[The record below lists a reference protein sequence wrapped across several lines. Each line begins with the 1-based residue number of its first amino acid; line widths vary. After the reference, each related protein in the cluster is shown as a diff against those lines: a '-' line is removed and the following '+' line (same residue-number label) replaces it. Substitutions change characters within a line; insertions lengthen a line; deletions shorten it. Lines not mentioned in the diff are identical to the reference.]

1 MRQAMGSSPTPTVKV
16 SSESVRAPHRGNLI
30 DSRHCPV
37 CHTPL
42 TGRETQQV
50 CSGKC
55 RATRSRQQKAEEQAQ
70 RDRRHR
76 DLHEEALGLLG
87 EPENSP

>member
-1 MRQAMGSSPTPTVKV
+1 M
-16 SSESVRAPHRGNLI
+16 I

-42 TGRETQQV
+42 TGREAQQV

-55 RATRSRQQKAEEQAQ
+55 RAARSRQKKAEERAD
-70 RDRRHR
+70 RDRELRWH
-76 DLHEEALGLLG
+76 LEAALRLLG
-87 EPENSP
+87 EPENTP

>member
-1 MRQAMGSSPTPTVKV
+1 M
-16 SSESVRAPHRGNLI
+16 I

-42 TGRETQQV
+42 TGREAQQV

-55 RATRSRQQKAEEQAQ
+55 RAARSRQKKAEEQDQ
-70 RDRRHR
+70 RDRRLR
-76 DLHEEALGLLG
+76 ELLDEALGLLG

>member
-1 MRQAMGSSPTPTVKV
+1 MQQAMGSSPTPTVKV

-42 TGRETQQV
+42 TGREAQQV

-55 RATRSRQQKAEEQAQ
+55 RAARSRQKKAEEQDQ
-70 RDRRHR
+70 RDRRLR
-76 DLHEEALGLLG
+76 ELLDEALGLLG

>member
-1 MRQAMGSSPTPTVKV
+1 M
-16 SSESVRAPHRGNLI
+16 
-30 DSRHCPV
+30 

-55 RATRSRQQKAEEQAQ
+55 RATRSRQKKAEERAD
-70 RDRRHR
+70 RDRELRWH
-76 DLHEEALGLLG
+76 LEAALRLLG
-87 EPENSP
+87 EPENAP